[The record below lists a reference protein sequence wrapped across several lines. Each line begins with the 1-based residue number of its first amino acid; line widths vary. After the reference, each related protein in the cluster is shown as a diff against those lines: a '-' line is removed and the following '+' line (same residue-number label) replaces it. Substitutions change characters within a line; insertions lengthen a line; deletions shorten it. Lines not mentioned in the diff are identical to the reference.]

1 MSPYLKLG
9 GATLRN
15 GLITVLDKV
24 DFQLN
29 AGERVGLVG
38 ASGDG
43 KSCMLK
49 MLAGQIT
56 PDAGNA
62 WRAPGVR
69 LCYVSEEP
77 ELDANATVFDEI
89 VRKLGQ
95 LHPLICDYRKLT
107 RQLAEPDA
115 DFDELIEAMH
125 PLQLELQAGEGWAA
139 LERIE
144 TAIEFLDLNPDSRIA
159 DISEGAR
166 KRTALAQALVALPA
180 VLILDEPTRH
190 LDLPAIKWLEDLL
203 KHYGGSVLLVSHD
216 RLFLDNIATRIVEL
230 HRGKLGNFPGNL
242 STYLHLKEQE
252 LKTIA
257 FREAMPEEELWRHQR
272 IKVRHT
278 RMAGRVLRLEKLRIA
293 REARRDNPAATD
305 ARAGKTI
312 VELSRIVK
320 KFGTRKIID
329 NFSCQIRLGDKIGL
343 FGNKGPAKNAL
354 LKIIFNKVSPDSG
367 SVKLD
372 KNLNV
377 IYADDLRA
385 SLNEESTVRDT
396 VSRDADD
403 VEFEGAKINVDAYL
417 GHFLFSPERSRVQI
431 KDLSGGER
439 SRLLLALLFSRP
451 SDVLVLNDPTP
462 GLDVETLELLDELLA
477 RYAGTV
483 FLISNDRAFLDN
495 VATQMIV
502 FEGDGKL
509 TEFPGGHNDW
519 LQSKK
524 KPENPQKLE
533 STQKPESSQV
543 ALPLE
548 LQNMSLARASGK
560 NIDEQREHVRH
571 LCRWRIAII
580 YENAGKND
588 IFHGRTADLSSRGAT
603 VFVHHNIFRSESVT
617 MLLAVPPLNAGQRET
632 IIEIRCRMT
641 ETILDSEHSLF
652 RIGLYF
658 ESFKGNGMNILNS
671 ILNSRNVQ
679 FAA

>member
-1 MSPYLKLG
+1 MNPYLKLSG
-9 GATLRN
+9 TTLRSGATAL
-15 GLITVLDKV
+15 LDKV

-38 ASGDG
+38 GSGDG

-49 MLAGQIT
+49 MLAGLIT
-56 PDAGNA
+56 PDAGSA
-62 WRAPGVR
+62 WRAPGAR

-77 ELDANATVFDEI
+77 ELDENATVFDEI
-89 VRKLGQ
+89 VRELGQ
-95 LHPLICDYRKLT
+95 LHPLICAYRKLT

-144 TAIEFLDLNPDSRIA
+144 TAIEFLDLNADSRIA
-159 DISEGAR
+159 DISVGAL

-180 VLILDEPTRH
+180 ILILDEPTRH
-190 LDLPAIKWLEDLL
+190 LDLPAIKWLEELL
-203 KHYGGSVLLVSHD
+203 KNYGGSVLLISHD
-216 RLFLDNIATRIVEL
+216 RHFLDHVVTRIVEL
-230 HRGKLGNFPGNL
+230 HRGKLGSFPGNL

-278 RMAGRVLRLEKLRIA
+278 RMAGRVLRLEKLRLA
-293 REARRDNPAATD
+293 REARRGNLTVSD
-305 ARAGKTI
+305 ARTGNTI
-312 VELSRIVK
+312 AELSRIVK
-320 KFGTRKIID
+320 KFGARKIID
-329 NFSCQIRLGDKIGL
+329 NFSCQIRRGDKIGL
-343 FGNKGPAKNAL
+343 FGNKGPAQNAL

-372 KNLNV
+372 KKLNV
-377 IYADDLRA
+377 IYADDVRA
-385 SLNEESTVRDT
+385 SLNEVNTVRDS
-396 VSRDADD
+396 VSRDAGD
-403 VEFEGAKINVDAYL
+403 VEFDGAKINVAAYL
-417 GHFLFSPERSRVQI
+417 DYFLFSPERCRAQI

-439 SRLLLALLFSRP
+439 SRLLLALLFSHP

-509 TEFPGGHNDW
+509 TEFPGGHDDW

-524 KPENPQKLE
+524 IAAGHQVHLQLG
-533 STQKPESSQV
+533 TQVTPV
-543 ALPLE
+543 APPAAIE
-548 LQNMSLARASGK
+548 PA
-560 NIDEQREHVRH
+560 EQREHVRH

-603 VFVHHNIFRSESVT
+603 VFVHHNIFRAEAVT

-632 IIEIRCRMT
+632 IVEIRCRMT

-671 ILNSRNVQ
+671 ILNNRTVQ
-679 FAA
+679 FAS

>member
-1 MSPYLKLG
+1 MNPYLKLSDT
-9 GATLRN
+9 TLRS
-15 GLITVLDKV
+15 GHIALLDKV

-29 AGERVGLVG
+29 AGERIALVG
-38 ASGDG
+38 GSGDG

-49 MLAGQIT
+49 MLAGQLA
-56 PDAGNA
+56 PDAGSA
-62 WRAPGVR
+62 WRAPGIS
-69 LCYVSEEP
+69 LCYVP
-77 ELDANATVFDEI
+77 ENPVLDANATVFDEI
-89 VRKLGQ
+89 VRKLES

-125 PLQLELQAGEGWAA
+125 PLQLALQAGEGWAA

-144 TAIEFLDLNPDSRIA
+144 TAIEFLDLNVDSRIA

-180 VLILDEPTRH
+180 ILILDDPTRH
-190 LDLPAIKWLEDLL
+190 LDLPAIKWLEELL
-203 KHYGGSVLLVSHD
+203 KNYGSSVLLISHD
-216 RLFLDNIATRIVEL
+216 RHFIDHVVTRIVEL

-242 STYLHLKEQE
+242 STYLQLKEQE
-252 LKTIA
+252 LKSIA
-257 FREAMPEEELWRHQR
+257 FRDANPEEELWRHQR
-272 IKVRHT
+272 IKVRHS
-278 RMAGRVLRLEKLRIA
+278 RMAGRVLRLEKLRLA
-293 REARRDNPAATD
+293 REARRENPTATD
-305 ARAGKTI
+305 ARSGKTI

-329 NFSCQIRLGDKIGL
+329 NFSCQIRQGDKIGL
-343 FGNKGPAKNAL
+343 FGNKGPAQNAL

-372 KNLNV
+372 KTLKV

-385 SLNEESTVRDT
+385 NLNEESTVLDT
-396 VSRDADD
+396 VTRDGGEI
-403 VEFEGAKINVDAYL
+403 EFVGAKTNVAAYL
-417 GHFLFSPERSRVQI
+417 GYFLFSPERSRVKI

-439 SRLLLALLFSRP
+439 SRLLLALLFARP

-509 TEFPGGHNDW
+509 TEFPGGHDDW

-524 KPENPQKLE
+524 KPESP
-533 STQKPESSQV
+533 QV

-548 LQNMSLARASGK
+548 LQNMPPSRVAEK
-560 NIDEQREHVRH
+560 HIDEQREYVRH

-588 IFHGRTADLSSRGAT
+588 IFHGRTADLSSHGAT

-658 ESFKGNGMNILNS
+658 ESFKGNGINILNN
-671 ILNSRNVQ
+671 ILNNRSAQ
-679 FAA
+679 FVTA

>member
-1 MSPYLKLG
+1 MNPYLKLS
-9 GATLRN
+9 GATLRYER
-15 GLITVLDKV
+15 ITLLDKV

-29 AGERVGLVG
+29 AGERVGLIG
-38 ASGDG
+38 GSGDG

-56 PDAGNA
+56 PDAGSA
-62 WRAPGVR
+62 WRAPGAR

-203 KHYGGSVLLVSHD
+203 KNYSGSVLLISHD

-230 HRGKLGNFPGNL
+230 HCGKLGNFPGNL

-257 FREAMPEEELWRHQR
+257 FREAMPEEELWHHQR

-278 RMAGRVLRLEKLRIA
+278 RMAGRVLCLEKLRLA
-293 REARRDNPAATD
+293 REARRENLTATD

-312 VELSRIVK
+312 AELSRIVK

-329 NFSCQIRLGDKIGL
+329 NFSCQIRRGDKIGL

-372 KNLNV
+372 KKLNV

-385 SLNEESTVRDT
+385 SLNEASTVLDT
-396 VSRDADD
+396 VSRGTDD
-403 VEFEGAKINVDAYL
+403 VEFDGAKINVAAYL
-417 GHFLFSPERSRVQI
+417 GYFLFSPERSRVQV
-431 KDLSGGER
+431 KNLSGGEL
-439 SRLLLALLFSRP
+439 SRLVLALLFSRP

-477 RYAGTV
+477 RYAGTA

-509 TEFPGGHNDW
+509 TEFPGGHDDW

-524 KPENPQKLE
+524 TAGGQQAPLQLG
-533 STQKPESSQV
+533 SQV
-543 ALPLE
+543 KSVAPPATIE
-548 LQNMSLARASGK
+548 PA
-560 NIDEQREHVRH
+560 EQREHVRH
-571 LCRWRIAII
+571 LCRWRIALI
-580 YENAGKND
+580 YENGGKND

-632 IIEIRCRMT
+632 IIEIKCRMT